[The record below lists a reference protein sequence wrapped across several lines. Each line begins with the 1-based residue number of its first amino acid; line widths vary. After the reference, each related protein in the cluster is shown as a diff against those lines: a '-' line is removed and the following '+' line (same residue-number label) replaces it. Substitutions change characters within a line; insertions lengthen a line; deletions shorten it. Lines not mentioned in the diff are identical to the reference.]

1 MVNEWVHQGRLP
13 DGIMVDNWF
22 QNKLYL
28 LFQAGNCKC
37 GGVQAMVEED
47 NGGNGLCGSPM
58 WHDPQLQ
65 TPAGGGGWGAV
76 VALLGP
82 GGPVIKNCC

>member
-1 MVNEWVHQGRLP
+1 MESWWIIGFRTSYICCSRR
-13 DGIMVDNWF
+13 GT
-22 QNKLYL
+22 
-28 LFQAGNCKC
+28 AS
-37 GGVQAMVEED
+37 GVQAMVEED
-47 NGGNGLCGSPM
+47 NGGNGLCGSPV
-58 WHDPQLQ
+58 WHAPQLQ